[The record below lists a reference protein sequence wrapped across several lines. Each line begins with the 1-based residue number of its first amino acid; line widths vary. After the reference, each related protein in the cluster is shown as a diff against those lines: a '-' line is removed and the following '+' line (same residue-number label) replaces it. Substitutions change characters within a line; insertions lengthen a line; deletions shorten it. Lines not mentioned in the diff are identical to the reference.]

1 MILIHRLNENCVGA
15 IKRCPFESLVNPVS
29 FRFLQM
35 KKFLQLLVFGA
46 CLIFAGTALATTVIP
61 PSFDELVS
69 RAEMIFQGSVTDVR
83 SEWTGEG
90 AQRRIMSYV
99 TLKVEDAI
107 KGNPGST
114 VTLRMLGGTV
124 GAETMEVSD
133 APKFKVGDRDI
144 LFVENNGTQFVPLV
158 GIMHGRFRVG
168 KDATGQ
174 DAVFT
179 NDGSP
184 LSDFTQLGKN
194 EKGASAGRAIS
205 KQEFKRAIQAKA
217 QAQGAH

>member
-1 MILIHRLNENCVGA
+1 
-15 IKRCPFESLVNPVS
+15 
-29 FRFLQM
+29 M
-35 KKFLQLLVFGA
+35 KKFPQLLISTA
-46 CLIFAGTALATTVIP
+46 CLIIAGTALATTVIP

-90 AQRRIMSYV
+90 AQRHIMSYV
-99 TLKVEDAI
+99 TLKVEDSF

-124 GAETMEVSD
+124 GDETMEVTD

-158 GIMHGRFRVG
+158 GIMHGRFRVK
-168 KDATGQ
+168 KDAAGQ

-179 NDGSP
+179 NEGSP
-184 LSDFTQLGKN
+184 LSDVTQLGKN
-194 EKGASAGRAIS
+194 EKEASAGRAIS
-205 KQEFKRAIQAKA
+205 KQEFKHAIQAKA
-217 QAQGAH
+217 QAQGPH

>member
-1 MILIHRLNENCVGA
+1 
-15 IKRCPFESLVNPVS
+15 
-29 FRFLQM
+29 M
-35 KKFLQLLVFGA
+35 KKFSRLIISGTCSLIA
-46 CLIFAGTALATTVIP
+46 CTALATTVIP
-61 PSFDELVS
+61 PSFEELVS

-90 AQRRIMSYV
+90 AQRHIMSYV
-99 TLKVEDAI
+99 TVKVEDAI

-114 VTLRMLGGTV
+114 VTLEMLGGTV
-124 GAETMEVSD
+124 GGETLEVTD

-158 GIMHGRFRVG
+158 GIMHGRFRVK

-184 LSDFTQLGKN
+184 LSDITQLGKN
-194 EKGASAGRAIS
+194 EAAASGGHAIS
-205 KQEFKRAIQAKA
+205 MGQFKHAIQSMAVE
-217 QAQGAH
+217 QGGHPLH

>member
-1 MILIHRLNENCVGA
+1 
-15 IKRCPFESLVNPVS
+15 
-29 FRFLQM
+29 M
-35 KKFLQLLVFGA
+35 KKFSQLLIFGA
-46 CLIFAGTALATTVIP
+46 CLIFTGAALATTVIP

-69 RAEMIFQGSVTDVR
+69 RAQMIFQGSVTDVR

-90 AQRRIMSYV
+90 AQRHILSYV

-124 GAETMEVSD
+124 GGETMEVTD

-158 GIMHGRFRVG
+158 GIMHGRFRL
-168 KDATGQ
+168 KQDAAGQ

-179 NDGSP
+179 NEGSP
-184 LSDFTQLGKN
+184 LSDVSKLGKN
-194 EKGASAGRAIS
+194 EEVVSAGRAMS
-205 KQEFKRAIQAKA
+205 KQEFRQAIQAKEQE
-217 QAQGAH
+217 QAGQLKP

>member
-1 MILIHRLNENCVGA
+1 
-15 IKRCPFESLVNPVS
+15 
-29 FRFLQM
+29 M
-35 KKFLQLLVFGA
+35 KKFSHLLIHGSCLLAA
-46 CLIFAGTALATTVIP
+46 CTALATTVIP

-90 AQRRIMSYV
+90 AQRHIMSYV

-124 GAETMEVSD
+124 GGETMEVTD

-158 GIMHGRFRVG
+158 GIMHGRFRVK
-168 KDATGQ
+168 KDAAGQ

-179 NDGSP
+179 NEGSP
-184 LSDFTQLGKN
+184 LTDVTQLGKN
-194 EKGASAGRAIS
+194 EAAASAGRALS
-205 KQEFKRAIQAKA
+205 KQEFRQAIQAKGRE
-217 QAQGAH
+217 QAGQLQH

>member
-1 MILIHRLNENCVGA
+1 
-15 IKRCPFESLVNPVS
+15 
-29 FRFLQM
+29 M
-35 KKFLQLLVFGA
+35 KKFSQLLISGA
-46 CLIFAGTALATTVIP
+46 GLFLAGTGLATTVIP

-69 RAEMIFQGSVTDVR
+69 RAQMIFQGSVTDVR

-90 AQRRIMSYV
+90 AQRHIMSYV

-124 GAETMEVSD
+124 GGETMEVAD

-158 GIMHGRFRVG
+158 GIMHGRFRVE
-168 KDATGQ
+168 KDTTGQ

-179 NDGSP
+179 NEGSP
-184 LSDFTQLGKN
+184 LSDVTQLGKS
-194 EKGASAGRAIS
+194 EKAASAGRPIS
-205 KQEFKRAIQAKA
+205 KQEFRQAIQAKA
-217 QAQGAH
+217 QEQVGQLKP

>member
-1 MILIHRLNENCVGA
+1 MPNSKQIKLSGLHMKRYLLTCAGILA
-15 IKRCPFESLVNPVS
+15 IGCS
-29 FRFLQM
+29 
-35 KKFLQLLVFGA
+35 
-46 CLIFAGTALATTVIP
+46 ALATTVIP

-90 AQRRIMSYV
+90 AQRHIMSYV

-107 KGNPGST
+107 KGNPGSI

-124 GAETMEVSD
+124 GGETMEVTD
-133 APKFKVGDRDI
+133 APKFRVGDRDI

-158 GIMHGRFRVG
+158 GIMHGRFRVK
-168 KDATGQ
+168 KDITGQ
-174 DAVFT
+174 ETVLT
-179 NDGSP
+179 NEGAP
-184 LSDFTQLGKN
+184 LSDITELGKD

-205 KQEFKRAIQAKA
+205 KQQFRQAIQAKA
-217 QAQGAH
+217 QEQAGQLKP

>member
-1 MILIHRLNENCVGA
+1 
-15 IKRCPFESLVNPVS
+15 
-29 FRFLQM
+29 M
-35 KKFLQLLVFGA
+35 KKFSQLLISGT

-61 PSFDELVS
+61 PSFEELVS

-90 AQRRIMSYV
+90 AQRHIMSYV

-107 KGNPGST
+107 KGKSGST

-124 GAETMEVSD
+124 GGETMEVTD

-158 GIMHGRFRVG
+158 GIMHGRFRVK
-168 KDATGQ
+168 KDAAGQ

-179 NDGSP
+179 NEGSP
-184 LSDFTQLGKN
+184 LTDVSKLGKN
-194 EKGASAGRAIS
+194 EGAASAGRPIS
-205 KQEFKRAIQAKA
+205 KQEFRQAIQAKA
-217 QAQGAH
+217 QEQAGQLKP

>member
-1 MILIHRLNENCVGA
+1 
-15 IKRCPFESLVNPVS
+15 
-29 FRFLQM
+29 M
-35 KKFLQLLVFGA
+35 KKFSQLLISGA
-46 CLIFAGTALATTVIP
+46 CIILAGTGLATTVIP

-90 AQRRIMSYV
+90 AQRHIMSYV
-99 TLKVEDAI
+99 TLKVEDAM

-124 GAETMEVSD
+124 GGETMEVTD

-158 GIMHGRFRVG
+158 GIMHGRFRVK

-179 NDGSP
+179 NEGSP
-184 LSDFTQLGKN
+184 LSDVSKLGKN
-194 EKGASAGRAIS
+194 EEAASAGRAIS
-205 KQEFKRAIQAKA
+205 KQEFRQAIQAKEQE
-217 QAQGAH
+217 QAGQLKP

>member
-1 MILIHRLNENCVGA
+1 
-15 IKRCPFESLVNPVS
+15 
-29 FRFLQM
+29 M
-35 KKFLQLLVFGA
+35 KKFSQLLISGA
-46 CLIFAGTALATTVIP
+46 CLFLAGTALATTVIP

-69 RAEMIFQGSVTDVR
+69 RAQMIFQGSVTDVR

-90 AQRRIMSYV
+90 AQRHIMSYV

-124 GAETMEVSD
+124 GGETMEVAD

-158 GIMHGRFRVG
+158 GIMHGRFRVE
-168 KDATGQ
+168 KDTTGQ

-179 NDGSP
+179 NEGSP
-184 LSDFTQLGKN
+184 LSDVTQLGKS
-194 EKGASAGRAIS
+194 EKAASAGRPIS
-205 KQEFKRAIQAKA
+205 KQEFRQAIQAKA
-217 QAQGAH
+217 QQQVGQLKP